1 METIHVLMM
10 GCVQKAKKMQRL
22 TKKLKCEI
30 IKLYH
35 QGKSIAEIS
44 DILRIAEAKVV
55 KVVSPHY

>member
-1 METIHVLMM
+1 MKTAY
-10 GCVQKAKKMQRL
+10 VQKVKKMQRL